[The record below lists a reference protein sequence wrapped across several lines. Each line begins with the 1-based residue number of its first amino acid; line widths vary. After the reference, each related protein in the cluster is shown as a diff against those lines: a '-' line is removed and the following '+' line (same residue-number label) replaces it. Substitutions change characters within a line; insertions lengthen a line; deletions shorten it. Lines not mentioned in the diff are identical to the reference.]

1 MRVRKGTLGGTWDE
15 HATSDAY
22 AFAGVWVRGRVVP
35 NWDVEGDVGD
45 EEEDGVGAGFG
56 GWLTP
61 RKASSAWMS
70 ELCAALG
77 PESSVG
83 RGSSG
88 WASRPS
94 KIHRREPES
103 APLSQ
108 GRISW

>member
-1 MRVRKGTLGGTWDE
+1 MRVRKGTLGGMWVE
-15 HATSDAY
+15 YAASDAD
-22 AFAGVWVRGRVVP
+22 AGVWEGVIL

-56 GWLTP
+56 VWLTP

-83 RGSSG
+83 PESSG
-88 WASRPS
+88 CASRPS
-94 KIHRREPES
+94 KNHLREPES
-103 APLSQ
+103 APLNQ